1 MGYTRRKVRGINS
14 SFFFA
19 ALVFAG
25 WSLYCLLSGRPRSFH
40 GASTAGFILFGLAA
54 LFFAAFPLIWA
65 RYPAKHPVH
74 HELARYG
81 KLSEMSARLDSEM
94 SQAVE
99 VLGPFHFTSTLLVYD
114 SGPEFQMVPY
124 DQIVRAELASDE
136 GTPGVIVHT
145 RGGRRYQWYR
155 SWFQGS
161 FNPEQVVEKIRAAAR
176 LDDPP
181 ASATAAGPSSA

>member
-1 MGYTRRKVRGINS
+1 MGYTRRKVRGIDF

-25 WSLYCLLSGRPRSFH
+25 WSLYCLLSGQPRSFH

-54 LFFAAFPLIWA
+54 VFFAAFPLIWA

-81 KLSEMSARLDSEM
+81 KLSKMSARLDSEM
-94 SQAVE
+94 SQSVE
-99 VLGPFHFTSTLLVYD
+99 VLGPFRFTATLLVYD
-114 SGPEFQMVPY
+114 SGLEFQLVPY
-124 DQIVRAELASDE
+124 DQIVRAELATDE
-136 GTPGVIVHT
+136 GASAIMVQT

-155 SWFQGS
+155 TWFQGN
-161 FNPEQVVEKIRAAAR
+161 FNPAQVLEKISTAAR
-176 LDDPP
+176 LDSP
-181 ASATAAGPSSA
+181 ANTTAADPSSA